1 MQCAGIFFSGAV
13 LERELE
19 FYFMCCSQ
27 MQTAESMSIV
37 AGTLANGGRCPTTNE
52 RIFSPQTVQS
62 VLSVM
67 FTCVM
72 YDFSGQFSF
81 SMGFP
86 SKSGV
91 AGACLIVVPNVMGIC
106 TWSPRLDMNGN
117 SARGIKFA
125 RCLSEIYQI
134 HNFDKVSTD

>member
-1 MQCAGIFFSGAV
+1 MIVLAVSYHEIFILTRHCSSFFSTFFEHIDAV

-52 RIFSPQTVQS
+52 RIFSPETVQS

-67 FTCVM
+67 FTCVCM
-72 YDFSGQFSF
+72 ILVVN
-81 SMGFP
+81 FP
-86 SKSGV
+86 SQWV
-91 AGACLIVVPNVMGIC
+91 FHQNQV
-106 TWSPRLDMNGN
+106 
-117 SARGIKFA
+117 
-125 RCLSEIYQI
+125 
-134 HNFDKVSTD
+134 

>member
-1 MQCAGIFFSGAV
+1 
-13 LERELE
+13 
-19 FYFMCCSQ
+19 

-52 RIFSPQTVQS
+52 RIFSPETVQS

-67 FTCVM
+67 FTCGM

-91 AGACLIVVPNVMGIC
+91 AGACLIVVPNVMGMC

-117 SARGIKFA
+117 RYIIYVF
-125 RCLSEIYQI
+125 LEID
-134 HNFDKVSTD
+134 FFFLFWTAPP